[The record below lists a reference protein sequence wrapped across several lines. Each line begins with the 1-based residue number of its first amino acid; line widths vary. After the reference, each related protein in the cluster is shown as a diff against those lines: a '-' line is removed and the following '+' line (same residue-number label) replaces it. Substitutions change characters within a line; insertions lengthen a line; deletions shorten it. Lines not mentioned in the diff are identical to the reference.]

1 MRATP
6 PTRRVYRAINRPL
19 LLCGV
24 DRRLFLL
31 ALLVGVAVFNVL
43 QGFLAGCLLFGVLY
57 GAARWGDRQ
66 GRPDAADCPRLDAG
80 ARAVR
85 RRPTRPGR
93 DRHPR
98 PAVITMGRLLEDSRE
113 AGALNQL
120 IALWGFVDETTFLTK
135 AGAVGVVYRLHGADA
150 ACLDPIE
157 RHVVA
162 RRFEQALRQLD
173 ASFRVY
179 QYLVKRPAAPITA
192 TPHRH
197 PVVDEALRRRA
208 ASLAARAESLF
219 EFDLS
224 LVVLYEGWTPRQGT
238 WARLA
243 DLWRAPPRHG
253 APAPVGPSCDRRLGG
268 PAPPGHGPPGTEG
281 RGHGDPPGGHAAPG
295 AAAQTRSLPRAAPV
309 AHLHALQGGGGDAA
323 LRHPSGLYAE

>member
-1 MRATP
+1 M
-6 PTRRVYRAINRPL
+6 
-19 LLCGV
+19 
-24 DRRLFLL
+24 
-31 ALLVGVAVFNVL
+31 
-43 QGFLAGCLLFGVLY
+43 
-57 GAARWGDRQ
+57 
-66 GRPDAADCPRLDAG
+66 
-80 ARAVR
+80 
-85 RRPTRPGR
+85 
-93 DRHPR
+93 
-98 PAVITMGRLLEDSRE
+98 ITMGRLRKDSRE

-173 ASFRVY
+173 TSFRVY

-192 TPHRH
+192 MPHRH

-224 LVVLYEGWTPRQGT
+224 LVVLYEGGTPRQGT

-243 DLWRAPPRHG
+243 DLWRAPLDS
-253 APAPVGPSCDRRLGG
+253 SCR
-268 PAPPGHGPPGTEG
+268 T
-281 RGHGDPPGGHAAPG
+281 
-295 AAAQTRSLPRAAPV
+295 V
-309 AHLHALQGGGGDAA
+309 V
-323 LRHPSGLYAE
+323 